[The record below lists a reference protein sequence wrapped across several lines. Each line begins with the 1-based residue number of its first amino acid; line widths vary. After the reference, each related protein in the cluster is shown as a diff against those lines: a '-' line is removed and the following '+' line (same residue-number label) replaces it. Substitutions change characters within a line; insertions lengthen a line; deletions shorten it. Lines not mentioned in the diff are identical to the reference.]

1 MKIGILTFHYA
12 HNYGAMLQA
21 YALTTYL
28 NNQGFDAEIID
39 YRLHYIYRNHER
51 YGIIGYYKWLHEKN
65 NILFAFL
72 KTLKSYFKHRNK
84 PTQWHRFEDFLNNI
98 LTKTIRLYNPTD
110 IHDYKYI
117 VCGSDQIW
125 NTTLTGG
132 ENNVYWGNGIDKKIN
147 MISYAASTGSDK
159 LNIPRVKL
167 HEKLKR
173 FKSISVREMDLC
185 DWLNTNNILAE
196 CVIDP
201 VFLLTKHQWKDLVK
215 SYSKEQT
222 LSNYLLIYAFQEDFL
237 IYQIAQNIAKQK
249 NLKIIRLCYNKRKDL
264 NDFSCVQV
272 DTCGPIEFINYFMNA
287 SYICTNSFHGVAF
300 SILFNKQFY
309 SVSPKKYSNR
319 VTSILN
325 KFNLADRQIN
335 NIESIDLNTCID
347 YTEKNNII
355 IDDIK
360 HAQEFI
366 EKSLI

>member
-51 YGIIGYYKWLHEKN
+51 YGIIGYYKWLHENN

-72 KTLKSYFKHRNK
+72 KTFKSYFKHRNK
-84 PTQWHRFEDFLNNI
+84 PTKWHRFENFLNNI
-98 LTKTIRLYNPTD
+98 LTKSIRYYNPTD
-110 IHDYKYI
+110 IQDYNYI
-117 VCGSDQIW
+117 ICGSDQIW
-125 NTTLTGG
+125 NATLTGSD
-132 ENNVYWGNGIDKKIN
+132 NNVYWGNGIDNKIN

-159 LNIPRVKL
+159 LNISQVKL
-167 HEKLKR
+167 NKKLKR
-173 FKSISVREMDLC
+173 FKNISVREQDLYE
-185 DWLNTNNILAE
+185 WLNTNNVLAE

-201 VFLLTKHQWKDLVK
+201 IFLLTKYQWKDLVK
-215 SYSKEQT
+215 TYSKGQT

-237 IYQIAQNIAKQK
+237 IYQIAQYIAKQK

-264 NDFSCVQV
+264 DEYSCVQD

-287 SYICTNSFHGVAF
+287 SYICTNSFHGVSF

-309 SVSPKKYSNR
+309 AVKPKKYSNR
-319 VTSILN
+319 ISCILN
-325 KFNLADRQIN
+325 KFNILDRQIDRIEDININTSIDYIEIN
-335 NIESIDLNTCID
+335 NILTSETNHAKQYLIDNL
-347 YTEKNNII
+347 K
-355 IDDIK
+355 
-360 HAQEFI
+360 
-366 EKSLI
+366 